1 MTQTKARK
9 QQNASS
15 ELSKAITNDIV
26 FFACYYI
33 TMGKCECIKTAVKL
47 LDENERLRERIRL
60 LQTIVKD
67 YQHILIKLYSKK

>member
-1 MTQTKARK
+1 
-9 QQNASS
+9 
-15 ELSKAITNDIV
+15 
-26 FFACYYI
+26 
-33 TMGKCECIKTAVKL
+33 MGKCECIKTAVKL